1 MTVKDF
7 VDMVMNHLAQESL
20 ERPWVYG
27 KKPDRKELAQRFLK
41 AYQLEE
47 KTLSMS
53 DDRIRIDWASKEDK
67 LITAFDLAKT
77 VKDGYWVYSSL
88 VSTEDMLFKRFDDK
102 REAFK
107 DYLNEM
113 KAVRAETKEEFLSS
127 TCSVDALF
135 IDTYRK
141 RCIPNVSDFL

>member
-1 MTVKDF
+1 MTVKDL

-20 ERPWVYG
+20 ERPWLYG

-41 AYQLEE
+41 ANQLEE

-67 LITAFDLAKT
+67 LITDFDLAKT
-77 VKDGYWVYSSL
+77 IKDGYWVYSSL
-88 VSTEDMLFKRFDDK
+88 VSTENMLFKRFDDK
-102 REAFK
+102 KEAFK
-107 DYLNEM
+107 DYLTEM
-113 KAVRAETKEEFLSS
+113 KAVRAETKNGFLSS

-141 RCIPNVSDFL
+141 RCIPNVSE

>member
-1 MTVKDF
+1 MTVKDL

-27 KKPDRKELAQRFLK
+27 KKPDRKELAQSFLK

-67 LITAFDLAKT
+67 LITDFDLAKT

-102 REAFK
+102 REAFR

-141 RCIPNVSDFL
+141 ICIPNVSESL